1 MTATTRIDFDLA
13 EFLVGAATRAPSVH
27 NTQPWRFVHR
37 PDGDV
42 ELWADPRRGLPTVD
56 PTGRELIISCGAAL
70 ATLMLGVR
78 WLGHQPWVR
87 HWPDPAQP
95 ALVAQVAMG
104 PAYETSTLE
113 LDMFATVLDRHT
125 HRGPFDDVPVA
136 RGLLVRLRR
145 LVSRAGCRAVV
156 LDDDHTL
163 RQVAQLTAR
172 AQRAQERQPT
182 MLAELNRWLRPP
194 GSADRDGI
202 TKVAEGIDTGPGRFT
217 PRALGSD
224 APTGTD
230 VPPGHRWPTTVVLT
244 TGRDDP
250 RAWLR
255 AGQALQRMLL
265 HAAHYGV
272 HAAIYTQPLEIPA
285 ARAQLGHLA
294 GGGHPQMLFQL
305 GHTEGGSSTARRPPA
320 QVLTAG

>member
-1 MTATTRIDFDLA
+1 MMRSIVDFDLA
-13 EFLVGAATRAPSVH
+13 EFLVGAAVRAPSVH

-37 PDGDV
+37 PDGGV
-42 ELWADPRRGLPTVD
+42 ELWADPRRRLPIVD
-56 PTGRELIISCGAAL
+56 PAGRELIISCGAAL

-87 HWPDPAQP
+87 RWPDPAHRT
-95 ALVAQVAMG
+95 LVARVAVG

-113 LDMFATVLDRHT
+113 LDMFATVLERHT

-136 RGLLVRLRR
+136 PGLLVRLRR
-145 LVSRAGCRAVV
+145 LASRAGCRAIV

-163 RQVAQLTAR
+163 RQVAHLTAK
-172 AQRAQERQPT
+172 AQRAQDRQPA
-182 MLAELNRWLRPP
+182 MRAELDRWLRPP
-194 GSADRDGI
+194 GSSQRDGL
-202 TKVAEGIDTGPGRFT
+202 TKVAGGVDAGPGRFT
-217 PRALGSD
+217 PRALGPGT
-224 APTGTD
+224 PTSTTI
-230 VPPGHRWPTTVVLT
+230 PLRHRWPTTMLLT

-265 HAAHYGV
+265 HAANHGV
-272 HAAIYTQPLEIPA
+272 HAALYTQPLEIPVL
-285 ARAQLGHLA
+285 RAELKHLA
-294 GGGHPQMLFQL
+294 GAGHPQMLFQL
-305 GHTEGGSSTARRPPA
+305 GHTEGGSSAPRRPPA